1 MWKQKP
7 SKAWTGLLY
16 EDSANE
22 NWLQL
27 LEETKLKI
35 FISPWHERDLKED
48 GTYKKKHRHV
58 VAIWEEEIEYEQAKS
73 ILEKSGVVLHYYGV
87 YTLTGVVRYLT
98 HKDNPDKEQYKD
110 EEVICLNGANYKET
124 IKGTIE

>member
-35 FISPWHERDLKED
+35 FISPWHERDLQED

-58 VAIWEEEIEYEQAKS
+58 VAIWDEEIEYEQAKS
-73 ILEKSGVVLHYYGV
+73 ILEKRGVVLHYYGV
-87 YTLTGVVRYLT
+87 YTLTGEVRYLT

-110 EEVICLNGANYKET
+110 EEVICLNGANYEEAITKE
-124 IKGTIE
+124 

>member
-48 GTYKKKHRHV
+48 GTYKKEFFDLVNSLETRFMEAAKNTTLPDVPDYKKVLDFVKAVNARELSSQKIV
-58 VAIWEEEIEYEQAKS
+58 EEIF
-73 ILEKSGVVLHYYGV
+73 
-87 YTLTGVVRYLT
+87 
-98 HKDNPDKEQYKD
+98 
-110 EEVICLNGANYKET
+110 EER
-124 IKGTIE
+124 

>member
-48 GTYKKKHRHV
+48 GTYQKKHRHV

-98 HKDNPDKEQYKD
+98 HKDNSDKEQYKD
-110 EEVICLNGANYKET
+110 EEVICLNGANYEET
-124 IKGTIE
+124 IKGTSE